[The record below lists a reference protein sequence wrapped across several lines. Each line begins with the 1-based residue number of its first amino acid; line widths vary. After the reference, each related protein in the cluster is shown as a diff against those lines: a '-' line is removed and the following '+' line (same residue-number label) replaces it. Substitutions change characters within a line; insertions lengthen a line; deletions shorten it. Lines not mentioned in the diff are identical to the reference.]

1 MSVILATIVLMN
13 MVVIHGCN
21 NAYMDELLRY
31 LSTLLLFGDNKLQ
44 CGHYEEKKVI
54 RKLEST

>member
-1 MSVILATIVLMN
+1 